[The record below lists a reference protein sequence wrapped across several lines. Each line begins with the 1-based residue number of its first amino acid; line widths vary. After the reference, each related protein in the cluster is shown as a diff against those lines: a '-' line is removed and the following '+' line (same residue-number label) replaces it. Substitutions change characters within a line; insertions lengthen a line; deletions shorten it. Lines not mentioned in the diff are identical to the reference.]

1 MFCPPLILRY
11 NSNHIVDLWLQIDED
26 TWHRK
31 TYLVTHLYLRGGGVY
46 VLSCWGRVPFLLRDN
61 KSTVNQAT
69 RQHLSLKESYKPTN
83 TKLQIVEYKV
93 TKNID
98 KVSFNGRGWIA
109 QLSPALNEARG
120 SCPSKSAT
128 SFVFVAR
135 SRNSD
140 DWTNITWLETGTLP
154 LTLLKAYN
162 MLFSKNT
169 NIKTNIQIQMQC
181 LDNNTNIRI
190 IGRE

>member
-1 MFCPPLILRY
+1 MFCPAG
-11 NSNHIVDLWLQIDED
+11 ED
-26 TWHRK
+26 FPSSSETINQRRTK
-31 TYLVTHLYLRGGGVY
+31 QRDSIS
-46 VLSCWGRVPFLLRDN
+46 LSKKATN
-61 KSTVNQAT
+61 KQT
-69 RQHLSLKESYKPTN
+69 

-140 DWTNITWLETGTLP
+140 D
-154 LTLLKAYN
+154 
-162 MLFSKNT
+162 
-169 NIKTNIQIQMQC
+169 
-181 LDNNTNIRI
+181 
-190 IGRE
+190 

>member
-61 KSTVNQAT
+61 KSTANQAT
-69 RQHLSLKESYKPTN
+69 RQHLSLKESYKQTN

-93 TKNID
+93 IKNID

-109 QLSPALNEARG
+109 QMSPALNEARG

-140 DWTNITWLETGTLP
+140 DWTNTTWLETGTLP
-154 LTLLKAYN
+154 LTLLKMYIVQYAFWWEYKYKDN
-162 MLFSKNT
+162 YTNT
-169 NIKTNIQIQMQC
+169 NTVLGQ
-181 LDNNTNIRI
+181 NTNTRMK
-190 IGRE
+190 